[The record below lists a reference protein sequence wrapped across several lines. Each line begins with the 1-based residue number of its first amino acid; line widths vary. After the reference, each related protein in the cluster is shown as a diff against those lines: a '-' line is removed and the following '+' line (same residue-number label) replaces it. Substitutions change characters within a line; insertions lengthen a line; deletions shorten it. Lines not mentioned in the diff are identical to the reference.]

1 MKFFSSKKIP
11 FLLVFL
17 GLWASCTPSKTEKDY
32 TDRMNTEHQHENP
45 TPTPAT
51 AHDANQDAGS
61 MVPFGG
67 EDGKMFK
74 GYYVRRKDTKANAP
88 GIIMIHEWWGL
99 NDNIRAMAEK
109 YAALGYK
116 VLAVD
121 MYGGTIAST
130 SAEAM
135 PLMRNATNDLAGSR
149 RILMAAYAFLKK
161 ENASK
166 IASVGWCMGGFF
178 SLQTAIA
185 LPKSL
190 NAAIIY
196 YGDVSKPTRDELA
209 ALQMPIL
216 GLFGGMDKGIPLST
230 VQDFETKLRELK
242 KDAKIKVYEHADHA
256 FANPSGQRYNA
267 VAAEDA
273 WILTQ
278 AFLSKHL
285 K

>member
-1 MKFFSSKKIP
+1 MKSD
-11 FLLVFL
+11 FLKVISLLLIFL
-17 GLWASCTPSKTEKDY
+17 ELWAGCTPSKTEKDY

-51 AHDANQDAGS
+51 AHDANHDAGS

-67 EDGKMFK
+67 EDGKAFN
-74 GYYVRRKDTKANAP
+74 GYYVKRRDTKPNAP

-99 NDNIRAMAEK
+99 NDNIKAMAEK

-121 MYGGTIAST
+121 MYHGTIATT

-190 NAAIIY
+190 NATVIY
-196 YGDVSKPTRDELA
+196 YGDVSKPSREELA
-209 ALQMPIL
+209 SLQMPIL
-216 GLFGGMDKGIPLST
+216 GFFGGMDKGIPIST
-230 VQDFETKLRELK
+230 VQQFETTLRELQK
-242 KDAKIKVYEHADHA
+242 NTKIKVYEHADHA

-267 VAAEDA
+267 AAAEDA
-273 WILTQ
+273 WTLTQ
-278 AFLSKHL
+278 AFLKQHL